1 MPKLNLESWT
11 TEELLLLDGMEDMLA
26 EADLDP
32 AEIDEDELRVILL
45 RFCHEAAEKEARVQG
60 EVEDEDDF
68 LGEDDGEDA
77 DDGDLI

>member
-11 TEELLLLDGMEDMLA
+11 TEELLLLDGMEDTLA

-32 AEIDEDELRVILL
+32 AEMGEDELRATVLD
-45 RFCHEAAEKEARVQG
+45 FCRELAERKARAQG
-60 EVEDEDDF
+60 ELEDEDEF
-68 LGEDDGEDA
+68 WGEDGGEDA